1 VEYFIES
8 LKALIAVDGAWVP
21 AGADQSLYLRPF
33 MFAKEAF
40 LGVRPANKV
49 GYYVI
54 ASPVGAYFKGGAKPV
69 SIWLSED
76 YARAGKGGTGAAKT
90 GGNYAAS
97 LLPQAEA
104 YEQGCDQVV
113 FLDQDRNVEELGGM
127 NVVFVYKDGTIVT
140 PQSDSILEGITRD
153 SILQLAADRG
163 HKVEGRAVSID
174 EWREGV
180 ASGDIVEVFAC
191 GTAAVVAPIGVLKG
205 ATSSTSSPRPLAL
218 SLRDE
223 LTDIQYGRREDTHG
237 WLVRLDAP
245 GRRGAGGVRV
255 VRFSHNDAIRFG
267 IVDETELVVLAGD
280 PLFAGFETTGSGFR
294 SVRSRCSHRS
304 SRARRSWRRQEL
316 PRPRRRD
323 GRRGPAA
330 PLLFLK
336 PNTAVIGPGDAIVR
350 PTQSERTDFEG
361 ELAVVIGR
369 VAKNVPASA
378 ALDYVFGYTIGND
391 VTARDLQKSDGQWAR
406 AKGSTRSARSD
417 RRSRPSST
425 WTPARAS

>member
-1 VEYFIES
+1 MSLTYEPDAGLAPLEFTITRNLAAKSAAEREQLLVDPAFGTTFTDHMIDICWSVRGGWHRPRVQPYGPLSLDPAAAVLHYGQEIFEGIKAYRHADGSVWTFRPDQNGRRLQRSARRLALPELPVEYFIES

-21 AGADQSLYLRPF
+21 SGADQSLYLRPF

-163 HKVEGRAVSID
+163 HKIEGRAVSID
-174 EWREGV
+174 EWRSGV
-180 ASGDIVEVFAC
+180 ASGEIVEVFAC

-205 ATSSTSSPRPLAL
+205 RDFVDEQPLGPLAQ

-237 WLVRLDAP
+237 WLVRLDEP
-245 GRRGAGGVRV
+245 
-255 VRFSHNDAIRFG
+255 
-267 IVDETELVVLAGD
+267 AGD
-280 PLFAGFETTGSGFR
+280 AG
-294 SVRSRCSHRS
+294 
-304 SRARRSWRRQEL
+304 
-316 PRPRRRD
+316 
-323 GRRGPAA
+323 
-330 PLLFLK
+330 
-336 PNTAVIGPGDAIVR
+336 
-350 PTQSERTDFEG
+350 
-361 ELAVVIGR
+361 
-369 VAKNVPASA
+369 SA
-378 ALDYVFGYTIGND
+378 A
-391 VTARDLQKSDGQWAR
+391 
-406 AKGSTRSARSD
+406 
-417 RRSRPSST
+417 
-425 WTPARAS
+425 